1 MAVGGTEVLDVPSS
15 LPAVKEAVAVKATG
29 GSWTEAPPDVC
40 AIVDIASKPNVEAP
54 QPQAAGTVE
63 VAQTAA
69 APLVSELPSVPLALS
84 NAMPTVDPST
94 AQLPD
99 ETVPPAAVAAPAA
112 TPAAAPATAAVA
124 VASPRPTLSGG
135 GKSFKSR
142 ALSFAR
148 SRQRAAQ
155 EVLMKSLN
163 PEVLSSPS
171 TTKKDLSELAVRRKQ
186 GR

>member
-1 MAVGGTEVLDVPSS
+1 MALGVTEVLDVPSS
-15 LPAVKEAVAVKATG
+15 LPAVKEAVAVKATE
-29 GSWTEAPPDVC
+29 GSRTEAPPDVC

-135 GKSFKSR
+135 GKS
-142 ALSFAR
+142 LSFAR